1 MKLLNN
7 KEVIARYYHM
17 GKKFEVVVHA
27 EKAWQFKTGKLDNV
41 REVLVG
47 DIIYY
52 DVRKALKAS
61 MEDVKKVFGT
71 DNVYEVAARII
82 KEGELQL
89 TAEQRRELIEEKRRR
104 IIEVLSRN
112 AIDPRTGLP
121 HPPLRIEM
129 AIKESKAPIDPFKPV
144 EEQVKI
150 VIDRIKGILP
160 LKLARARVA
169 VKVPPAYVGRA
180 YGPLSKMGRIIRVHY
195 LSDGSMS
202 MELEI
207 AAGLTEA
214 LLNRLLELTKGEGEM
229 KILSKEF
236 I

>member
-1 MKLLNN
+1 
-7 KEVIARYYHM
+7 M
-17 GKKFEVVVHA
+17 GKKFEILVYA
-27 EKAWQFKTGKLDNV
+27 EKAWLFKTGRLDDI
-41 REVLVG
+41 REVLIG
-47 DIIYY
+47 DTVYY
-52 DVRKALKAS
+52 DVRRAMKAS
-61 MEDVKKVFGT
+61 MEDIKKVFGT
-71 DNVYEVAARII
+71 DDIYKVAARIV

-89 TAEQRRELIEEKRRR
+89 TAEQRRELIEEKKRRV
-104 IIEVLSRN
+104 IEVLSRN

-129 AIKESKAPIDPFKPV
+129 AMKQARVPIDPFKPV
-144 EEQVKI
+144 EEQVKF
-150 VIDRIKGILP
+150 VIDSIKSILP

-180 YGPLSKMGRIIRVHY
+180 YGPISKMGKVLRVHY

-207 AAGLTEA
+207 AAGLTET
-214 LLNRLLELTKGEGEM
+214 LLNKLLELTKGEGEM

-236 I
+236 V